1 MKPSWILAFFVAENH
16 KEVGDMKMEAEV
28 GPMHLP
34 AKGHRGAHMA
44 SGSGGETSYTFPFGL
59 PEGTSL
65 QTSWF
70 WVSGLLSYERV
81 DFRCSQPSNLWQ
93 FVSAAPANTQCPS
106 RKFRWF
112 VFRF

>member
-1 MKPSWILAFFVAENH
+1 MAENH

-59 PEGTSL
+59 PEGTSPADIL
-65 QTSWF
+65 VLGF
-70 WVSGLLSYERV
+70 WSPEL
-81 DFRCSQPSNLWQ
+81 
-93 FVSAAPANTQCPS
+93 
-106 RKFRWF
+106 
-112 VFRF
+112 